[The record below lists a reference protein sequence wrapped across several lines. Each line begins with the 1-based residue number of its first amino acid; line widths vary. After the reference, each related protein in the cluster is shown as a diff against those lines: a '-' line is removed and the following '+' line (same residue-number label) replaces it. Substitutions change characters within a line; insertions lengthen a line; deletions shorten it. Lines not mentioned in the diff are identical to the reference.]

1 MTLLEDAS
9 MKRRA
14 WMTRLTFTAVALTCL
29 APGSQAWAQN
39 KAEIKKAV
47 NKADKQILNYSPE
60 KARAQLDAVKGADDP
75 RVEAAMGQVLIL
87 EKDYQ
92 AAASRLEAAARKS
105 ADPMVLVSLGDAYS
119 YAKNS
124 GKAKSSYEDA
134 AKQAAATLNKKPD
147 DGDAQL
153 ALGIAQ
159 QRLKDYDKAISSLTK
174 ASSLDSSNPR
184 IPFEMGMTQML
195 RGDNQAAFDQLS
207 KAIDMH
213 SGYAYAYYYRALAAD
228 KIGKKDITVNDLDRF
243 LRLAPNAPEAP
254 KAERI
259 LQSARG

>member
-1 MTLLEDAS
+1 MN
-9 MKRRA
+9 RRSR
-14 WMTRLTFTAVALTCL
+14 MTRLTFAAVALTFL
-29 APGSQAWAQN
+29 APGSHAWAQS
-39 KAEIKKAV
+39 KADIRKAV
-47 NKADKQILNYSPE
+47 KRADKQILNYSPE
-60 KARAQLDAVKGADDP
+60 KARSQLDSVEGADDP
-75 RVEAAMGQVLIL
+75 RIDAAMGQVLIL
-87 EKDYQ
+87 EKNYE
-92 AAASRLEAAARKS
+92 AAASRLQAAAKKS
-105 ADPMVLVSLGDAYS
+105 SDPMVLVSLGDAYS
-119 YAKNS
+119 YAKNN

-134 AKQAAATLNKKPD
+134 VKQAEAALKKKPD
-147 DGDAQL
+147 NGDAQL
-153 ALGIAQ
+153 ALGVAQ
-159 QRLKDYDKAISSLTK
+159 QRLKDYDTAISSLTK

-184 IPFEMGMTQML
+184 IPFELGMTQML

-207 KAIDMH
+207 KAIDLH